1 MTKFFHND
9 KHLNEVLRKSS
20 VAFVIKIAGTAA
32 KFGYNVLL
40 ARMLGASGTGVYFL
54 ALTVATIASVAGRFG
69 MDNALL
75 RFAAANAAQTKW
87 GVVADLH
94 KKGLGITLVLSSV
107 MAVLT
112 FFAARPL
119 AVHVFADAQLILP
132 LKLMAIS
139 IVPFSLLKLYSEL
152 LRALKKIK
160 ESAFIQ
166 DLAVPL
172 FSAPLLLILG
182 TRFGAVGAAAAYTAS
197 TFILLLIAAWLWR
210 RATPMLHSATG
221 YFDTGLLLRTSLPL
235 FWVAMLFIA
244 MSWTDTLLLG
254 IWLDNRAVGIYGIAM
269 RVSVM
274 ISFVLVSVNSIIAPK
289 FAALH
294 ADGALRELGD
304 LARRAARLMAVIT
317 MPFFL
322 LFLLLPKWVLGI
334 FGDDFGAGATVLA
347 ILSVGQFVNVATGS
361 VGYLLIMSGHEKL
374 IRNSTMISA
383 ALNLIL
389 NVLLIPR
396 FGIIGAAIASAT
408 SLAALNLIS
417 AALVY
422 NSLSIMTL
430 PVPRRLLRKS
440 C

>member
-1 MTKFFHND
+1 MTKIFQND
-9 KHLNEVLRKSS
+9 KHLNEVLKKSS
-20 VAFVIKIAGTAA
+20 VAFVVKVAGTGA

-69 MDNALL
+69 LDNALL
-75 RFAAANAAQTKW
+75 RFVAANAAQEKW
-87 GVVADLH
+87 GAVADLH
-94 KKGLGITLVLSSV
+94 KKGMGITLVLSSV

-119 AVHVFADAQLILP
+119 ALHVFSDAQLILP
-132 LKLMAIS
+132 LKLMAAS

-160 ESAFIQ
+160 EAVFIQ
-166 DLAVPL
+166 DMALPL
-172 FSAPLLLILG
+172 FSAPILLILG
-182 TRFGAVGAAAAYTAS
+182 KAYGATGAAAAYTVS
-197 TFILLLIAAWLWR
+197 TLILLLLAIWLWK
-210 RATPMLHSATG
+210 RATPELHGASG
-221 YFDTGLLLRTSLPL
+221 HFDTGLLLQTSRPL
-235 FWVAMLFIA
+235 FWVAMLHIA
-244 MSWTDTLLLG
+244 MAWTDTLLLG

-294 ADGALRELGD
+294 ADGAMRELGD
-304 LARRAARLMAVIT
+304 LARRAARLMAGVT
-317 MPFFL
+317 LPFFL
-322 LFLLLPKWVLGI
+322 LFLLFPKWVLAI

-374 IRNSTMISA
+374 IRNNTIISA
-383 ALNLIL
+383 ALNLVL

-396 FGIIGAAIASAT
+396 FGIVGAAIASAT

-417 AALVY
+417 AAMVY
-422 NSLSIMTL
+422 SSLSIMTL